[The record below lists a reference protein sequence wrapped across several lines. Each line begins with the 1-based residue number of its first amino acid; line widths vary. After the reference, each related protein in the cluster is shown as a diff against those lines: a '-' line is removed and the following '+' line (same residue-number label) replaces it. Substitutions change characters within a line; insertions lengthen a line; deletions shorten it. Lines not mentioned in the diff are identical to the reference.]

1 MTIIINDVVHA
12 LLAVLII
19 LQILLILYLFYI
31 NHANR
36 KERKE
41 MTAMQ
46 LKLEQEIDDTI
57 KTIKE
62 ETQKH
67 IEELSRLN
75 EEGVECEQ
83 NTNQE
88 QTAGDN
94 ILGEGQAEGK

>member
-31 NHANR
+31 NHINH
-36 KERKE
+36 KERRE
-41 MTAMQ
+41 MTAKQ

-57 KTIKE
+57 KAIKE
-62 ETQKH
+62 ETQRH

-75 EEGVECEQ
+75 EEGAECEQ

-88 QTAGDN
+88 QTAEDN
-94 ILGEGQAEGK
+94 ILGKGQTEGK